1 MHQPTNGKAAHP
13 VFVALYDRYNDPK
26 KYKSD
31 NTLPE
36 KKKTHTHTHRKRGEQ
51 VLRLLAHAV
60 QIRRYHFRS
69 KLDKLSGAPQ

>member
-36 KKKTHTHTHRKRGEQ
+36 KKKHTHTHTERGGSRFC
-51 VLRLLAHAV
+51 VCWHMRFKYDV
-60 QIRRYHFRS
+60 TISDRNS
-69 KLDKLSGAPQ
+69 IN